1 MCWMTWQAVY
11 ARPYPADSTMTKAE
25 YLASVEKV
33 KEHIVDGD
41 VFQLVLSHRFERTT
55 FADPFDVY
63 RALRVVGPGRYCPP
77 RHRHAIGTPCLLSY
91 MTSYYALVGVGPGRY
106 CPPPCH
112 RHALRNLV
120 SSAKRHPMTR

>member
-1 MCWMTWQAVY
+1 
-11 ARPYPADSTMTKAE
+11 MTKAE

-63 RALRVVGPGRYCPP
+63 RALRVVGPGGCCLPP
-77 RHRHAIGTPCLLSY
+77 HRTSLSKD
-91 MTSYYALVGVGPGRY
+91 
-106 CPPPCH
+106 
-112 RHALRNLV
+112 
-120 SSAKRHPMTR
+120 AKLKTRELNI